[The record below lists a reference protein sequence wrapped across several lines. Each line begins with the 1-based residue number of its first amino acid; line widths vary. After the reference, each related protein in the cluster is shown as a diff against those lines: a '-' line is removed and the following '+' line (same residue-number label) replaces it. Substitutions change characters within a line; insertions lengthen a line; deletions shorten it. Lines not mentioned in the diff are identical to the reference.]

1 MKYEAVIIDLDGT
14 LLNDNEEICST
25 NCEAIQHALCH
36 GYKVTLASGR
46 PHELMIPY
54 VEQLQLTESIICCN
68 GAYQYDPLKN
78 EMLMEQALPQAAATS
93 LLNLLNEGHF
103 DFTLYCKKG
112 VFAQK
117 VSKHT
122 MNLEDKARKVGI
134 ELPINI
140 VSSLGNLITEAGT
153 IYKVL
158 VSSEDKVALCQ
169 LRDTLETQ
177 FSKKTFQ
184 ADLSTP
190 TKLDITSAFATKGNA
205 AGKWLERQNIT
216 SNNAIAFGDGDN
228 DSSLF
233 HLVGEPV
240 AMANASPFLKGLAN
254 LIVTNNNGC
263 GIGQYL
269 RLVVEEG
276 QHVYQPTF
284 NY

>member
-1 MKYEAVIIDLDGT
+1 MKYKAVIIDLDGT
-14 LLNDNEEICST
+14 LLNDNEEICSI
-25 NCEAIQHALCH
+25 NREGIQHALCH

-46 PHELMIPY
+46 PHELMMPY

-78 EMLMEQALPQAAATS
+78 EISMEHVLPQDATVS

-117 VSKHT
+117 MSKYI
-122 MNLEDKARKVGI
+122 MKLEEKARKVGREI
-134 ELPINI
+134 PMNI
-140 VSSLGNLITEAGT
+140 VPSLDNLITEART

-169 LRDTLETQ
+169 LRDALETQ

-205 AGKWLERQNIT
+205 AGKWLEQQNIN
-216 SNNAIAFGDGDN
+216 SNHAIAFGDGDN

-233 HLVGEPV
+233 RLVGEPV
-240 AMANASPFLKGLAN
+240 AMANASPSLKGLAN

-269 RLVVEEG
+269 RLIVEEG
-276 QHVYQPTF
+276 QRVYQPTF

>member
-14 LLNDNEEICST
+14 LLNDNDEICFT
-25 NCEAIQHALCH
+25 NSEAIQHALRH

-46 PHELMIPY
+46 PHDLMMPY

-78 EMLMEQALPQAAATS
+78 EILMEHGLPQAATAS

-103 DFTLYCKKG
+103 DFTLYCKRG

-117 VSKHT
+117 VSKHI
-122 MNLEDKARKVGI
+122 MSLKEKARKLDVA
-134 ELPINI
+134 LPINI
-140 VSSLGNLITEAGT
+140 VPSLSNLMAEAGS

-158 VSSEDKVALCQ
+158 VSSQDKVALCQ
-169 LRDTLETQ
+169 LRDALETQ
-177 FSKKTFQ
+177 FSKDTFQ

-190 TKLDITSAFATKGNA
+190 TKLDITSSFATKGNA
-205 AGKWLERQNIT
+205 AGKWLEQQNIN

-240 AMANASPFLKGLAN
+240 AMANASPSLKGLAN